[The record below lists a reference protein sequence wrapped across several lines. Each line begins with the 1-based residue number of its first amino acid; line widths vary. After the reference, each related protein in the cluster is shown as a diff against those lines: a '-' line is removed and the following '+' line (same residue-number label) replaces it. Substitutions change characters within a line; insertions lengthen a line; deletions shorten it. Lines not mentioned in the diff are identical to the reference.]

1 MRARLLVLAAALLF
15 STGGAAIK
23 ATTLTAWQVA
33 SFRSGVAALALFILL
48 PGSRRRPDRATLLV
62 GVVYGLTMVLFVA
75 ANKLTTAANAIYL
88 QSTAPLYI
96 LLAAPLLLR
105 EPVKRADVVFML
117 ALGAGLAAF
126 FIGEEA
132 PRDSAPNPALGN
144 LLALA
149 SGLSW
154 AGTVMGLRW
163 LSGRT
168 KSALATQ
175 PALVVGNAFACLLA
189 LPAALPVEGS
199 GSDLAIILWLGVVQ
213 IGLAYM
219 CLSAGLAGVPALEAS
234 LLLLV
239 EPVLN
244 PVWAWVV
251 QGEKPGPWAIAGG
264 TIILVATALRTLH
277 DRRAPA

>member
-33 SFRSGVAALALFILL
+33 SFRSGVAALALLILL
-48 PGSRRRPDRATLLV
+48 PGSRRLPDRATLLV

-105 EPVKRADVVFML
+105 EPVKRADVIFML
-117 ALGAGLAAF
+117 ALAAGLAAF
-126 FIGEEA
+126 FVGEEA

-144 LLALA
+144 LLAVA

-175 PALVVGNAFACLLA
+175 PALVVGNAFACLL
-189 LPAALPVEGS
+189 
-199 GSDLAIILWLGVVQ
+199 
-213 IGLAYM
+213 
-219 CLSAGLAGVPALEAS
+219 
-234 LLLLV
+234 
-239 EPVLN
+239 
-244 PVWAWVV
+244 
-251 QGEKPGPWAIAGG
+251 
-264 TIILVATALRTLH
+264 
-277 DRRAPA
+277 

>member
-33 SFRSGVAALALFILL
+33 SFRSGVAALALLILL
-48 PGSRRRPDRATLLV
+48 PGSRRLPDRATLLV

-126 FIGEEA
+126 FVGEEA

-144 LLALA
+144 LLAVA

-189 LPAALPVEGS
+189 LPAALPATVS

-213 IGLAYM
+213 IGLAYV

-244 PVWAWVV
+244 PVWAWVA
-251 QGEKPGPWAIAGG
+251 QSEEPGPWAIAGG
-264 TIILVATALRTLH
+264 AIILVATALRTLH